1 MGVSFFL
8 SFENVCIMTETKVE
22 EVVDEVKIEEVVD
35 EKPADDQQETTTEEA
50 ASGDAARV
58 SRQSKSEKKARKQ
71 VQKLGLRPVNDIT
84 RVTIKKSKNVIF
96 AIAQPDVFKS
106 PTSDTY
112 VIFGEVK
119 VEDFGQQSGL
129 QKAAETLENDDDV
142 PPLEAEPTSEPAS
155 VEEVAQAD
163 GDVAEKDIELV
174 MKQTEAT
181 RAQAIDHLRKTG
193 GDIVNAIMELT
204 Q

>member
-1 MGVSFFL
+1 MGLFFL

-22 EVVDEVKIEEVVD
+22 EVVDE

-181 RAQAIDHLRKTG
+181 RAQAIDALKKTG
-193 GDIVNAIMELT
+193 GDIVNAIM
-204 Q
+204 

>member
-1 MGVSFFL
+1 MGLF
-8 SFENVCIMTETKVE
+8 SFENTVCIMTETRVE
-22 EVVDEVKIEEVVD
+22 EVAEEVKIEEVVEEQENAD
-35 EKPADDQQETTTEEA
+35 QAEAPAAEGEEA
-50 ASGDAARV
+50 KG
-58 SRQSKSEKKARKQ
+58 SRQTKSEKKARKQ
-71 VQKLGLRPVNDIT
+71 VQKLGLRPVTDIT

-96 AIAQPDVFKS
+96 AIANPDVFKS
-106 PTSDTY
+106 PVSDTY

-142 PPLEAEPTSEPAS
+142 PPLESEPAS
-155 VEEVAQAD
+155 EEPAVQEVTEGAA

-181 RAQAIDHLRKTG
+181 RDQAIAALKKAD
-193 GDIVNAIMELT
+193 GDVVNAIMELT

>member
-142 PPLEAEPTSEPAS
+142 PPLEAEPAS

-181 RAQAIDHLRKTG
+181 RARAIDALKKTG